1 MLENLEEKQSG
12 DIVLLT
18 KFEDLHP
25 ALPELNYTFG
35 LSQLH
40 ELISAPAFFLLNEV
54 SVRLP
59 SLIRPKSL
67 DEYII
72 FSLYR
77 DFHRNEIKL

>member
-35 LSQLH
+35 LSQLY
-40 ELISAPAFFLLNEV
+40 ELISAPLFFCLMTFQLGFHQ
-54 SVRLP
+54 LYA
-59 SLIRPKSL
+59 PKVL
-67 DEYII
+67 MNI
-72 FSLYR
+72 
-77 DFHRNEIKL
+77 